1 MLSRSHTIS
10 LNCAGSM
17 AYYADSTDI
26 MLLDVYPIGISTA
39 GCSQTYGCCGCDDCE
54 GNVGDVVRRLRAA
67 AQLTGGGVA
76 LGFVAQAFGRNE
88 EHWQREPTAAEL
100 RVMTYASLVQPGRL
114 IGASITASSLMHR

>member
-1 MLSRSHTIS
+1 
-10 LNCAGSM
+10 M

-76 LGFVAQAFGRNE
+76 LGFVGQAFGRNE

-114 IGASITASSLMHR
+114 IGASITASSLIHR